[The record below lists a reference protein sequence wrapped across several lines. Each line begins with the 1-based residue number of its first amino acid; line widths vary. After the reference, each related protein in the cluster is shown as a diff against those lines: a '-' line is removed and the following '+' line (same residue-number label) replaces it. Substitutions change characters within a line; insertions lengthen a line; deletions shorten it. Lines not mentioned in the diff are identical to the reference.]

1 MYCCTYL
8 ILDLGSISKGRIL
21 KHNIII
27 LIMIINRIMLSK
39 NQKWE
44 YKFNFKRVDV
54 FIGLFN
60 SKSLLNGLFSFVL
73 ITFFFH
79 RILINVMM
87 LIITC
92 LTVVSLP
99 SWMTARITRSVNVVT
114 TSTCRNAFTGA
125 I

>member
-44 YKFNFKRVDV
+44 YTFHLKRVDV
-54 FIGLFN
+54 FIGL
-60 SKSLLNGLFSFVL
+60 SSFKKPIKRIVFFCANH
-73 ITFFFH
+73 IFFH
-79 RILINVMM
+79 RILINVKM